1 MHCQRRQQ
9 RPACGMLMARSLA
22 QVCGEPGTKR
32 CPLKMC
38 TGRKCGSN
46 AHMACLPGK
55 GVKGSWRCVDCL
67 DLTTRL

>member
-1 MHCQRRQQ
+1 
-9 RPACGMLMARSLA
+9 MAWSLA

-32 CPLKMC
+32 YPLKRC
-38 TGRKCGSN
+38 TGRSCGAN